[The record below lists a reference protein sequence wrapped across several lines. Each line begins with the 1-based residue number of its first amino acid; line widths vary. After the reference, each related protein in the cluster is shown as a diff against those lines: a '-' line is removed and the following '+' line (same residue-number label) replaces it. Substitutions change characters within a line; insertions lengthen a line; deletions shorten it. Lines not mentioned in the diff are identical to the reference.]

1 MNDQNIN
8 PELKKSN
15 QIDQNTENDSTIKT
29 GLDKWNERLDEN
41 LEPEDQADVQADENA
56 EDFQDEAD
64 ENAKSV

>member
-15 QIDQNTENDSTIKT
+15 QIDQNTETDSTVKT

>member
-8 PELKKSN
+8 PELRKSN

>member
-8 PELKKSN
+8 PEPKKSN
-15 QIDQNTENDSTIKT
+15 QIDQHTESDSTVKT

>member
-1 MNDQNIN
+1 MNNQNIN
-8 PELKKSN
+8 PEHKKSN
-15 QIDQNTENDSTIKT
+15 QIDQNTETDSTVKT

>member
-8 PELKKSN
+8 PEPKKSN
-15 QIDQNTENDSTIKT
+15 QIDENTETDSTVKT

-41 LEPEDQADVQADENA
+41 LEPEDHYDIQADENA